1 MKKALLYAS
10 MAFVAL
16 CVACNISE
24 LEISIPEEDSNTV
37 PEGYKSV
44 TVSATKDDAQSKT
57 SYAGEQTFAWSDGDQ
72 ISVWCT
78 DASVPANTGFYT
90 FTTSTGGSA
99 SATFTGTIPG
109 TAVVGDV
116 ALYPAN
122 ASHSYADGKYH
133 FQVAGEKSY
142 IGATQSADIPM
153 YGVNGGS
160 SNFSFTQMTGAV
172 KFTVNNIPA
181 GVTQVKFTFTAA
193 TSKLS
198 GSFDVTTSSPYTWST
213 SSTETASEKAIVR
226 YCPVTSNAFSVY
238 VPYTEGTIWGD
249 NTLLIQDYTGDSV
262 GSTLYTQSNI
272 GAIPVTRNKVTKLS
286 TLSCEYRSAYGVD
299 WSGIS
304 ESTNASGSLKSM
316 KATMDEDY
324 FYILLG
330 VKTSDLNLTKEH
342 SQDHYIRIYVGDN
355 SGSKGNWGE
364 DQYYKQITANVGG
377 STKDTQAW
385 AVVNGNLTFNLSSNR
400 EMEAHVTTV
409 QNTSYYEIVIPRTSA
424 TAIYSALTPAP
435 PATSVKIGVTLDNYW
450 HKDDGNVWA
459 SSSSVIGM
467 IPASG
472 EGMYNVPLY
481 VAPGSVAATAP
492 GTVAHTYHESLTET
506 VNPERGMYR
515 HNEYH
520 FGTRDASPAGAA
532 SVDKVTVS
540 CESDKT
546 LVETLFYM
554 YDYIN
559 SENITSSV
567 TNAVDNVLSN
577 VRAAGKKAIIRFA
590 YNDVYKKKI
599 SEDPLTYTY
608 INPREPRNLSYV
620 TNHIDALASVLNKN
634 KDVIY
639 LVQAGFIGTYGEW
652 YYTTDDGGTTA
663 FPFSMPVSANAV
675 SNFENRATV
684 LDHLLDAVPEGIQIA
699 LRTPKYKNFYLHP
712 TCVDGDGSWDAL
724 SSWDWSGD
732 ADEANHRLSFHND
745 ALFAGADDMGTFR
758 SAPTQDRTMWQ
769 SQGDWLAIGGEVAFI
784 EGDALAAALP
794 YYQLS
799 AALPA
804 LKTYRYS
811 YLNDASSNDEII
823 KYWIANDQYPIIR
836 KALGYRLVLN
846 SMSLTAAELTSG
858 STISVS
864 FNISNVGSASVI
876 YPRPCKLVLLHN
888 GTPTVLTEYG
898 TGNNLEDLYDIRD
911 IKPDQNHTYS
921 MDVQLPQ
928 DVYKGDK
935 LAIWMPDKT
944 AGLQGTAAYSIRLS
958 NYDVEWD
965 NGYNVIHTF

>member
-24 LEISIPEEDSNTV
+24 LEISIPQEDSNTV

-304 ESTNASGSLKSM
+304 PSVNESLTYTALKTL
-316 KATMDEDY
+316 KATMDPTY
-324 FYILLG
+324 FYILAEVDPTPLDLSNIKAYYFKIYLG
-330 VKTSDLNLTKEH
+330 DES
-342 SQDHYIRIYVGDN
+342 
-355 SGSKGNWGE
+355 SGSTRYWGAA
-364 DQYYKQITANVGG
+364 K
-377 STKDTQAW
+377 STRLDDAGWTVYNNAL
-385 AVVNGNLTFNLSSNR
+385 AFYNYGAAGYSSNISVLGSSAIYELR
-400 EMEAHVTTV
+400 LSRSLSPILSQTENAVNLGIEIDDTEH
-409 QNTSYYEIVIPRTSA
+409 NTSAYNHLNGGTPYGIIPTYGSSMYE
-424 TAIYSALTPAP
+424 
-435 PATSVKIGVTLDNYW
+435 
-450 HKDDGNVWA
+450 
-459 SSSSVIGM
+459 
-467 IPASG
+467 
-472 EGMYNVPLY
+472 VPQY
-481 VAPGSVAATAP
+481 VAPVSVAVTGAA
-492 GTVAHTYHESLTET
+492 AIDKTYRETITDT

-515 HNEYH
+515 HNEY
-520 FGTRDASPAGAA
+520 FFTGG
-532 SVDKVTVS
+532 SVN
-540 CESDKT
+540 KT
-546 LVETLFYM
+546 
-554 YDYIN
+554 
-559 SENITSSV
+559 SV
-567 TNAVDNVLSN
+567 TCEDDMTLALTIFYLQDFIAADHISDAAKTNIRTILGN
-577 VRAAGKKAIIRFA
+577 VRSAGKKAIVRFA
-590 YNDVYKKKI
+590 YNNEHHNALK
-599 SEDPLTYTY
+599 EE
-608 INPREPRNLSYV
+608 INPREPIDLAQIK
-620 TNHIDALASVLNKN
+620 NHIDDLASIFDDY
-634 KDVIY
+634 KDIIY
-639 LVQAGFIGTYGEW
+639 VFQAGFLGTYGEW
-652 YYTTDDGGTTA
+652 YYTTTSGTPL
-663 FPFSMPVSANAV
+663 FPMSINVEANAV
-675 SNFENRATV
+675 TNYSNRAAV
-684 LDHLLDAVPEGIQIA
+684 IDKLLAKVPSGIQIA
-699 LRTPKYKNFYLHP
+699 LRTPAYKCYYLHP
-712 TCVDGDGSWDAL
+712 DCVDGVGSWDAI
-724 SSWDWSGD
+724 SAWTP
-732 ADEANHRLSFHND
+732 ADANHRLSFHND
-745 ALFAGADDMGTFR
+745 AFLSGEYDMGTFR
-758 SAPTQDRTMWQ
+758 TSATTVDRTMWQ
-769 SQGDWLAIGGEVAFI
+769 SQGAWLAIGGETGFVHA
-784 EGDALAAALP
+784 EDVDPTYTALE
-794 YYQLS
+794 
-799 AALPA
+799 PA
-804 LKTYRYS
+804 LQAMKDYRYS
-811 YLNDASSNDEII
+811 YLNDAHSNNEIV
-823 KYWIANDQYPIIR
+823 KYWVANDIYPIIR
-836 KALGYRLVLN
+836 KRMGYRLVLN
-846 SMSLTAAELTSG
+846 SAKVTGANWNSGTSLNFKLKIANT
-858 STISVS
+858 
-864 FNISNVGSASVI
+864 GSANVI
-876 YPRPCKLVLLHN
+876 YERPCKLVLIHD
-888 GTPTVLTEYG
+888 GTPTVLK
-898 TGNNLEDLYDIRD
+898 DMASVYDIRG
-911 IKPDQNHTYS
+911 IQPDGSYTYDF
-921 MDVQLPQ
+921 DVTLPQ
-928 DVYKGDK
+928 TVYTGDK